1 MSETNHGI
9 KIDNEKTQKDQT
21 CLVIFCKRPTLFQGK
36 QRLAKTIGAEQCL
49 IFAQSFLKCA
59 LEDAREWPG
68 PVVLSPS
75 SPEDTEWA
83 DGLLERHCRVMA
95 QPEGGLGHRIQV
107 VDYQLRAEGYSK
119 IVFMGT
125 DAPALR
131 SDHYQE
137 AHREISLV
145 DVVLGPASDGGV
157 VIMGS
162 STPWPDLLPLPW
174 STARLGNALT
184 TACRQ
189 QGLDVKN
196 ISPGYDIDIEADL
209 LKLQQDLS
217 DDLRPARRHL
227 YQQLREFL
235 LQGET
240 RYA

>member
-1 MSETNHGI
+1 MPETNHGI
-9 KIDNEKTQKDQT
+9 KIDNEKTRKDQT
-21 CLVIFCKRPTLFQGK
+21 CLVVFCKRPTLLQGK
-36 QRLAKTIGAEQCL
+36 QRLAKSIGAEQCL
-49 IFAQSFLKCA
+49 MFAQSFLKCA

-75 SPEDTEWA
+75 SPEDSEWA
-83 DGLLERHCRVMA
+83 SRLLEGDCRIMA
-95 QPEGGLGHRIQV
+95 QPEGGLGHRLQV
-107 VDYQLRAEGYSK
+107 IDHQLRAEGYAK
-119 IVFMGT
+119 IVFIGT

-131 SDHYQE
+131 PGHYEE
-137 AHREISLV
+137 AHREINLV

-162 STPWPDLLPLPW
+162 ATPWPDLLSLPW
-174 STARLGNALT
+174 STPHLGKALT

-189 QGLDVKN
+189 HGLDVKT

-217 DDLRPARRHL
+217 DDPRPARRHL

-235 LQGET
+235 QQGET

>member
-1 MSETNHGI
+1 MSETNHGV
-9 KIDNEKTQKDQT
+9 KIDSDKIQSDQT
-21 CLVIFCKRPTLFQGK
+21 CLVIFCKRPTLLQGK

-49 IFAQSFLKCA
+49 MFAQSFLKCA

-75 SPEDTEWA
+75 SPEDSEWA
-83 DGLLERHCRVMA
+83 DGLLERDCRVMA

-107 VDYQLRAEGYSK
+107 IDHQLRAEGYSK
-119 IVFMGT
+119 IVFIGT

-131 SDHYQE
+131 PGHYQE
-137 AHREISLV
+137 AHREINLV
-145 DVVLGPASDGGV
+145 DVVLSPASDGGV

-162 STPWPDLLPLPW
+162 ATPWPDLLSLPW
-174 STARLGNALT
+174 STAHLGTALM

-189 QGLDVKN
+189 HGLDVKT

-209 LKLQQDLS
+209 LKLKRDLS
-217 DDLRPARRHL
+217 DDPRPARRHL

-235 LQGET
+235 RQGET